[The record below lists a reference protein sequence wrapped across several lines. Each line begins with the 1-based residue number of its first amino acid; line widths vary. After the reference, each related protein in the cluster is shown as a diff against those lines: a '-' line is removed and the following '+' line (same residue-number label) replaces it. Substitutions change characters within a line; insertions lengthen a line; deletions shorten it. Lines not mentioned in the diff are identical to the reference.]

1 MEMKLLINIGLF
13 SAGLLLL
20 YTGAELLV
28 RGASRLAYLAR
39 VRPVIVGLTV
49 VAIGTSFPE
58 FLTSLVAAWQDKID
72 LAIGN
77 IVGSNIANIGLILG
91 ISGLILPVTVHTK
104 SVIKEFYWMIGASVV
119 FLLFSLNGVIGHL
132 EGLVLISGIL
142 LFTGI
147 LVRVSLEDRKNNQSH
162 FTENTEHKWFRNYSK
177 YKRLAIY
184 LVMTI
189 GGILMLM
196 IGSDWLVQSATEIAL
211 IFGVSEVVIGLS
223 LVAFGTSLPELATAI
238 ISLIKKE
245 NEILLG
251 NIIGSNIFNL
261 LFVGGILSSFFSSPI
276 QQHLIVFD
284 LPVMIAVSLMLA
296 PAIFWSKRISR
307 LGGLCLLIIYL
318 AYLVYLFYFT
328 AM

>member
-1 MEMKLLINIGLF
+1 
-13 SAGLLLL
+13 
-20 YTGAELLV
+20 
-28 RGASRLAYLAR
+28 
-39 VRPVIVGLTV
+39 
-49 VAIGTSFPE
+49 
-58 FLTSLVAAWQDKID
+58 
-72 LAIGN
+72 
-77 IVGSNIANIGLILG
+77 
-91 ISGLILPVTVHTK
+91 
-104 SVIKEFYWMIGASVV
+104 MIGASVV